1 MFIPA
6 RKARG
11 PAEACTRMPR
21 LLSIATVGAVSMGAA
36 FGLTPAASADPSP
49 AQRVS
54 VAVDIIG
61 DSYMAG
67 EGVRDTYIDPADPR
81 HRSIAAPALQ
91 ALSRLQSDNARLLVD
106 ANVVAASGAQTTDF
120 FEAQKGP
127 DNTVVNPPQRDQVRP
142 GAQFVIVGFGG
153 DDAHLATVLA
163 DVKRAANGLNIALD
177 KEIRDLGSL
186 LDWTS
191 TDQEYLAQAK
201 SSAPGRAPT
210 LVARILQV
218 MTGISSRAPHATIV
232 LTNYPLATDPR
243 NTHAASVVGESDL
256 TSVRKFSYDLN
267 KAIER
272 AAQICHCASLVD
284 LSEAVAG
291 HEAYTADSAF
301 NEQPGQQAPREQF
314 RPNQKGASL
323 IADPIA
329 AGIARLL
336 WITPP
341 KPGDG
346 KMTVPSNIAVH
357 NGASDRDGDRVPDS
371 SDQQPDDPARSVD
384 APKPKP
390 GTRHDAPSPH
400 RASNA
405 RPSNAGHHPANGVLP
420 GQGHDQHAQSV
431 DQHSQGAAPASTG
444 RGQPDSDRRPADPGA
459 AANEKAPARA
469 GSENRGTSEVTEHP
483 AESAPTASEQ
493 RVPAGNGS
501 VAPIREFF
509 AHGTKKPRP
518 GGTTPTTLTLTAV
531 PPKRENTVTP
541 SVSDKRVTGAETS
554 ERKPDPADAGA
565 RTTPELSVAAQDTPR
580 LRGLF
585 AQQRAAAE
593 SPRAEGMTP

>member
-21 LLSIATVGAVSMGAA
+21 LLSVATVGAVSMGSA
-36 FGLTPAASADPSP
+36 FGLTPSASAEPPP

-67 EGVRDTYIDPADPR
+67 EGIRDTYLDPADPR
-81 HRSIAAPALQ
+81 HRSLVAPALQ

-142 GAQFVIVGFGG
+142 GAQLVIVGFGG
-153 DDAHLATVLA
+153 EDAHLATVLA
-163 DVKRAANGLNIALD
+163 DVKRTANGLNVALD
-177 KEIRDLGSL
+177 KQIRDLGSL

-232 LTNYPLATDPR
+232 LTNYPLATDPQ

-256 TSVRKFSYDLN
+256 TSVRKFGYDLN

-284 LSEAVAG
+284 LSAAVAG

-301 NEQPGQQAPREQF
+301 NEQPDQQAPREQF
-314 RPNQKGASL
+314 QPNQKGASL

-371 SDQQPDDPARSVD
+371 RDQRPDDPTRSVD
-384 APKPKP
+384 TPKPKP

-400 RASNA
+400 KASNA
-405 RPSNAGHHPANGVLP
+405 RPSNVGHRPVNSVRP

-431 DQHSQGAAPASTG
+431 D
-444 RGQPDSDRRPADPGA
+444 PGA
-459 AANEKAPARA
+459 AANEKAPPRT
-469 GSENRGTSEVTEHP
+469 GSDNRRTSEVTEHP
-483 AESAPTASEQ
+483 AESTPTASEQ

-509 AHGTKKPRP
+509 AHGPKRPRP
-518 GGTTPTTLTLTAV
+518 GDTTPTTLTLTAV

-554 ERKPDPADAGA
+554 ERKPNPADAGA
-565 RTTPELSVAAQDTPR
+565 WTAPELSGAVQETPR
-580 LRGLF
+580 LRGPL
-585 AQQRAAAE
+585 ARQRAAAE
-593 SPRAEGMTP
+593 SPEEGMTP

>member
-21 LLSIATVGAVSMGAA
+21 LLSIATVGAVSLGAA
-36 FGLTPAASADPSP
+36 FGLTPAASADPPP

-61 DSYMAG
+61 DSYTAG
-67 EGVRDTYIDPADPR
+67 EGVRDTYLDPADPR
-81 HRSIAAPALQ
+81 HRSLAAPALQ
-91 ALSRLQSDNARLLVD
+91 ALSRLQSDNAGLLVD

-127 DNTVVNPPQRDQVRP
+127 GNTVVNPPQRDQIRP
-142 GAQFVIVGFGG
+142 GAQLVIVGFGG

-163 DVKRAANGLNIALD
+163 DVQRAANGLNVALD
-177 KEIRDLGSL
+177 KQIRDLGSL

-191 TDQEYLAQAK
+191 TDQEYLAQAT

-218 MTGISSRAPHATIV
+218 MTGIRSRAPHATIV

-243 NTHAASVVGESDL
+243 NTHATSVAGESDL
-256 TSVRKFSYDLN
+256 TSVRKFGYDLN

-284 LSEAVAG
+284 LSAAVAG

-301 NEQPGQQAPREQF
+301 NEQSGPQSSQEQF

-329 AGIARLL
+329 AGLARLL

-346 KMTVPSNIAVH
+346 KLTVPSNIAVH

-371 SDQQPDDPARSVD
+371 RDQRPDDPARSVD

-400 RASNA
+400 KASNA
-405 RPSNAGHHPANGVLP
+405 RPSNVGHHPVKGVLP
-420 GQGHDQHAQSV
+420 GQGRDQHAQ
-431 DQHSQGAAPASTG
+431 GAAPVSTH
-444 RGQPDSDRRPADPGA
+444 QQADSDRRPADPG
-459 AANEKAPARA
+459 
-469 GSENRGTSEVTEHP
+469 VTEHP
-483 AESAPTASEQ
+483 AAPAPTASEH
-493 RVPAGNGS
+493 GNGS
-501 VAPIREFF
+501 VAPRREFF
-509 AHGTKKPRP
+509 AYRTKKPRP
-518 GGTTPTTLTLTAV
+518 GDTTPAAFTLTAV
-531 PPKRENTVTP
+531 PPKRENHVTP
-541 SVSDKRVTGAETS
+541 PVPDERVTGAETS
-554 ERKPDPADAGA
+554 ERKPDPADAGT
-565 RTTPELSVAAQDTPR
+565 RMTPELSGAAQDTPR
-580 LRGLF
+580 LHGLLVR
-585 AQQRAAAE
+585 QRAAAE
-593 SPRAEGMTP
+593 SPEPKG